1 MAVLRKHSGK
11 EFEVQI
17 REGCISQEGQETL
30 SELGADF
37 EVLQVSLK
45 PDKMI
50 TEVCSFANQDI
61 LAVLDEVVKT
71 SLIKVFENTL
81 HGVQKGMRKARR
93 VDDNRLVRENVKLV
107 QLFITLQVIKSQKS
121 YQNLWKTAWVM
132 FQK

>member
-45 PDKMI
+45 LYKMI

>member
-1 MAVLRKHSGK
+1 MTDLRKQSSQ
-11 EFEVQI
+11 EFEDQI
-17 REGCISQEGQETL
+17 RESYISQEGQETL